1 MNTVNAVMNSVHH
14 FVLRGIKNST
24 YFCSMKKEILFDI
37 KAWLIAALIM
47 PLATNAG
54 TWQEKILLSFLI
66 CLMLISLFYPHKW
79 LLKTYLNK
87 GKRIQYL
94 FGLIGIILIGA
105 LIFSS
110 IITQIE
116 GDKGRNF
123 LSFIVSTALFLFF
136 STAIS
141 YAYKGILL
149 QIQYEKTKRRQVEAE
164 LKLLQSQ
171 VNPHFLF
178 NTLNNIYSQ
187 NLNNH
192 EEANEMIL
200 QMADLMRY
208 QIESSKK
215 NEVNIHDEI
224 EFLENYIALEKHR
237 LTDRI
242 KVSFVVD
249 NAENVDLTIP
259 PMLFIP
265 FIENAYKHGIS
276 AEGECFI
283 TIFLGIK
290 SDSISFKTE
299 NTIPLRKQKVKSTNT
314 GLENIKKRL
323 DLLFPE
329 KHRLDITM
337 DNQTYKVQLDIKI

>member
-1 MNTVNAVMNSVHH
+1 
-14 FVLRGIKNST
+14 
-24 YFCSMKKEILFDI
+24 MKKEIIFDI
-37 KAWLIAALIM
+37 KAWLAVL
-47 PLATNAG
+47 
-54 TWQEKILLSFLI
+54 ILLPLGVSAKNLNDKLI
-66 CLMLISLFYPHKW
+66 LVAAIWLILLLLFYPHKW
-79 LLKTYLNK
+79 LLKNYLSHK
-87 GKRIQYL
+87 KWVKYTLGVL
-94 FGLIGIILIGA
+94 LLLGGVTLPF
-105 LIFSS
+105 IFLL
-110 IITQIE
+110 TFIE
-116 GDKGRNF
+116 GGEQINF
-123 LSFIVSTALFLFF
+123 INAFLGNLLLLFF
-136 STAIS
+136 LTAFN

-242 KVSFVVD
+242 KVVFVVD

-283 TIFLGIK
+283 NIFLGIK
-290 SDSISFKTE
+290 SNSISFKTE

>member
-1 MNTVNAVMNSVHH
+1 
-14 FVLRGIKNST
+14 
-24 YFCSMKKEILFDI
+24 MKKEIIFDI
-37 KAWLIAALIM
+37 KVWVVVLILLPLGVSARNLNDKLILVAAIWLI
-47 PLATNAG
+47 
-54 TWQEKILLSFLI
+54 
-66 CLMLISLFYPHKW
+66 LMLLFYPHKW
-79 LLKTYLNK
+79 LLKTYLSNK
-87 GKRIQYL
+87 MWLKYTLGVL
-94 FGLIGIILIGA
+94 LLVVSTTMPFVFLLN
-105 LIFSS
+105 F
-110 IITQIE
+110 IE
-116 GDKGRNF
+116 GGEEINF
-123 LSFIVSTALFLFF
+123 INAFIGNLLLLFF
-136 STAIS
+136 ITAFN

-187 NLNNH
+187 NLNNP

-237 LTDRI
+237 VTDRI

-329 KHRLDITM
+329 KHRLDIMT

>member
-1 MNTVNAVMNSVHH
+1 
-14 FVLRGIKNST
+14 
-24 YFCSMKKEILFDI
+24 MKKEIVFDI
-37 KAWLIAALIM
+37 KAWLVVL
-47 PLATNAG
+47 
-54 TWQEKILLSFLI
+54 ILLPLGVSAKNLKDKLI
-66 CLMLISLFYPHKW
+66 LVIAIWLILMLLFYPHKW
-79 LLKTYLNK
+79 LLKTYLSNK
-87 GKRIQYL
+87 KWLKYGI
-94 FGLIGIILIGA
+94 GLILLVSGVTIPFVFLLNFVDGGEQISLINA
-105 LIFSS
+105 
-110 IITQIE
+110 
-116 GDKGRNF
+116 F
-123 LSFIVSTALFLFF
+123 LGNLLLLFF
-136 STAIS
+136 LTAFN

-237 LTDRI
+237 VTDRI

-329 KHRLDITM
+329 KHRLDITA